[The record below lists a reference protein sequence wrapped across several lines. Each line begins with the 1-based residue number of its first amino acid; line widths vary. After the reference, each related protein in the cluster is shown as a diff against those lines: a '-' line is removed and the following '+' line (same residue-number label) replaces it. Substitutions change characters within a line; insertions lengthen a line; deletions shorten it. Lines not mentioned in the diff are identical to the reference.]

1 MATTTSRPNLRLTR
15 SLIGGLAN
23 PEFAEAA
30 GVGVYQGMLGPER
43 REEKKEE
50 TAFYEQLIEAGKKG
64 DLSGQGGLLS
74 ARGSKIGNAS
84 MVLQG
89 TQMMASANKQNGLI
103 QIESLMDVYA
113 DPTKTKEERAQ
124 ALAQAESMAYS
135 GIVGMT
141 PQSFN
146 ALVSGAS
153 GRHENTLNTQARQM
167 AATGGADAISN
178 YSNLYGPQESWRIS
192 QAVKNQGAVKN
203 ALGQQ
208 SANAFVR
215 SKAGEISQLN
225 TQIAKYQNIPV
236 EQWDMDSVRE
246 LYNQRFEIEQEIV
259 ARGGQGNPSQ
269 FIGGAARFYDEVYE
283 MQSARKNEIAL
294 QVDARVENERNF
306 LYSIAKKQ
314 RYATSDQ
321 FVEEAR
327 KSPLYADW
335 DESDWDS
342 LEGDIASFQEMR
354 ANKSE
359 YMKNGQ
365 LAPTD
370 EDWLSKY
377 PNYFSD
383 DDDFQTDLKAYRAEN
398 TDSLTRLEAGNALT
412 AKVRD
417 ARSQQR
423 TDSRSDRRV
432 KGRATD
438 FVEAF
443 IGAGNPDD
451 PRFDSTMPVQGGFMQ
466 GDSVYDVVRRLQ
478 LTKDERYDTLI
489 DKVGIKIKDNPNAN
503 MRETVMDAFQELFI
517 KTPGEAGAQARQ
529 GEIAQQIEVNRVGI
543 KKLQENYKEATGEDL
558 SDEDAAAMIQQQL
571 ADALAAD
578 AERMSAG
585 IRSARE
591 QVRPEGRMTGMP
603 EATRGMD
610 PVTAGEFFGSVAD
623 IAVKGLRSIPGGPP
637 DRNQ

>member
-1 MATTTSRPNLRLTR
+1 MARGANLRL
-15 SLIGGLAN
+15 SSSVLGQLAN
-23 PEFAEAA
+23 PNFAGAA
-30 GVGVYQGMLGPER
+30 GVAVGQAMLGPEIR
-43 REEKKEE
+43 EKKEE
-50 TAFYEQLIEAGKKG
+50 EKTFFESLIEAGKEG
-64 DLSGQGGLLS
+64 DLSTQGGLLS
-74 ARGSKIGNAS
+74 ARGAKIGNAS

-113 DPTKTKEERAQ
+113 DPTKTKEERAE
-124 ALAQAESMAYS
+124 ALAQAESRAYS
-135 GIVGMT
+135 SMIGMT

-146 ALVSGAS
+146 ALVSGAT
-153 GRHENTLNTQARQM
+153 GRYENTLNTQARQM

-178 YSNLYGPQESWRIS
+178 YSNLYGPQESWRINK
-192 QAVKNQGAVKN
+192 AVQDQGAVKN

-208 SANAFVR
+208 STDAFVR
-215 SKAGEISQLN
+215 SKANEISQLN
-225 TQIAKYQNIPV
+225 TEIARYQTIPV
-236 EQWDMDSVRE
+236 EQWDMDSVRG
-246 LYNQRFEIEQEIV
+246 LYNQRFGIEQEIV
-259 ARGGQGNPSQ
+259 ARGGQGDPSK
-269 FIGGAARFYDEVYE
+269 FIGGATRFYDEVYE
-283 MQSARKNEIAL
+283 MQTARKDAVAQ
-294 QVDARVENERNF
+294 QVDARIENQRDF
-306 LYSIAKKQ
+306 LYSMAKES
-314 RYATSDQ
+314 RVFTSDQ
-321 FVEEAR
+321 FVDGAR
-327 KSPLYADW
+327 KNPAYADW
-335 DESDWDS
+335 EESDWDS

-359 YMKNGQ
+359 YIKNGQ

-383 DDDFQTDLKAYRAEN
+383 DDDFQADLKTYRAEN
-398 TDSLTRLEAGNALT
+398 TDNLARLEAGNSLT

-423 TDSRSDRRV
+423 IDSRSDKRV
-432 KGRATD
+432 NGRATD

-478 LTKDERYDTLI
+478 LTKDERYDDLI
-489 DKVGIKIKDNPNAN
+489 TRVGIRIKDNPNAN

-517 KTPGEAGAQARQ
+517 KTPGETGAQARQ

-558 SDEDAAAMIQQQL
+558 SDEDAAAIIQQQL

-585 IRSARE
+585 IRSVRG

-610 PVTAGEFFGSVAD
+610 PVTAGEFFGAAGD
-623 IAVKGLRSIPGGPP
+623 IAARGLRAIPGGPP